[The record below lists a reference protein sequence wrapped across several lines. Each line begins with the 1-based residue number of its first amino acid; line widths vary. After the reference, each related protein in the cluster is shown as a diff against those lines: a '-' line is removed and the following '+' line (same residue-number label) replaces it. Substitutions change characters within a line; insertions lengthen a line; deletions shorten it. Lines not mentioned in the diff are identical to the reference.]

1 MDRALSLLQKF
12 VVDAQN
18 GRILKDKLCFGAP
31 WRHPPSSDDPT
42 LCHQWAK
49 IQLMDFVQC
58 LVNAEF
64 GVSFHLVPVFKF
76 FFLVPV
82 FKLISWSSSCYCLYT
97 SITLNMQFEEL
108 HFFPYVHFL

>member
-76 FFLVPV
+76 FF
-82 FKLISWSSSCYCLYT
+82 WS
-97 SITLNMQFEEL
+97 QFL
-108 HFFPYVHFL
+108 S